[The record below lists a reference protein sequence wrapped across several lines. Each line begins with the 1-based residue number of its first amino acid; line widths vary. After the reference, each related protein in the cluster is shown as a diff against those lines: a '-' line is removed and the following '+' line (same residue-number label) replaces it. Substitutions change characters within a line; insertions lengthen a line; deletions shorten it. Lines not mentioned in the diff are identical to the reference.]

1 MAATFDSLQ
10 AQVLS
15 LSKAERSRLL
25 ERLIASL
32 HDGELPAE
40 QDWEQL
46 ADAREAELEAGAI
59 APVAL
64 EDAMSRL
71 RAKFPG

>member
-1 MAATFDSLQ
+1 MTATLESLQ

-15 LSKAERSRLL
+15 LSKADRSRLL

-32 HDGELPAE
+32 DVDPSAE
-40 QDWEQL
+40 EEWERL
-46 ADAREAELEAGAI
+46 AEAGDAELDSDPLGT
-59 APVAL
+59 VTL
-64 EDAMSRL
+64 DDAMTRL